1 MSIVS
6 SSPDYQLVFRSLP
19 GNYLLLNPDDT
30 VVECSAGFA
39 LVAGRPPAT
48 LVGQGV
54 AAVWPNAPDLVK
66 PLADMLAQVR
76 RTSQPDSIFFP
87 SAGPPTALSSQRLT
101 GTPLFDTQGQ
111 QLYILLA
118 LEPAAA
124 SFSLPDAP
132 TDSASSLSE
141 LQLQLDSTN
150 LTLKQALTNVDIQ
163 RKRLHTLFMQAPA
176 AIASLLG
183 PEHVLELVNPGFQ
196 QLVGARPLLGKTIRE
211 GIPELQGQSFFELLD
226 TVYNTGETYYG
237 REKQAYIDRDN
248 TGQPAP
254 YYFNFIYQAIRNAAD
269 QVEGVLVFA
278 YDVTE
283 QVLAREQ
290 LKQSELELQTV
301 NEELATTNEE
311 LATTNEELYAS
322 NEEYLAS
329 NTELSSTQQEL
340 RILNQELEL
349 RVKQR
354 TQELELAQQEAER
367 QRARLERFF
376 MQAPAAICV
385 LEGPNFVF
393 DLVNPIYQQLFPHRR
408 LLGQP
413 LEIALAELADH
424 TAMHTLRQVYKT
436 GITHEERELPF
447 TVLPKNGGP
456 LKTVYFNYIQQ
467 ARHNVEGVIDG
478 ILVFAY
484 EVTEQVQ
491 ARQKEAQSIRALE
504 TLTNTIPHLVWASTA
519 TGETDYFNQQWHTYT
534 GSTLEEV
541 KGTGWQQFIHPDDLP
556 AVQEQW
562 AFALQSGKPYQIEAR
577 LRSAVGIY
585 RWFLIRATP
594 SRNEQGVITKWYGAD
609 TDIHDQKR
617 LEQALLESEQ
627 YFRVMADRVPVVI
640 WITRAD
646 GRCTYLNQQWYEYT
660 GQTEAQALDFGWL
673 DVVHPEEAA
682 QARTV
687 FNDANARQVPFN
699 FVYRLK
705 GKDGSYR
712 WFADMSQP
720 KFNSN
725 GEYEGFVGT
734 VVDIHERK
742 MAEQALRLASQ
753 KLATTNKE
761 LRAANQQ
768 SEQVNAELALTNEQ
782 LTRINQDL
790 DNFVYTAS
798 HDLRQPVNNLAGV
811 FEELKRSATFHDP
824 EAEQLVAMFE
834 GALNQIHSTIQG
846 LAEVV
851 HVQRRNEE
859 TPLEPVALL
868 PLTNGVIQSMQS
880 QVDAAEAEFVLDFEA
895 VPSVRFAQLNLQS
908 ILYNLLSNALKYAHP
923 DRKPIVHVSSEMTA
937 DGTPVLVVQDNGLGL
952 DMSRYGEDLFKM
964 FRRFHDHVAGS
975 GMGLYL
981 VNRIVQQA
989 GGHIEV
995 DSTVG
1000 VGTTFRLYLKVPE

>member
-6 SSPDYQLVFRSLP
+6 SSPDYQLIFRSLP
-19 GNYLLLNPDDT
+19 GNYLLLNPDGT
-30 VVECSAGFA
+30 IVECSAGFA
-39 LVAGRPPAT
+39 SVARRPPES
-48 LVGQGV
+48 LVGGSI
-54 AAVWPNAPDLVK
+54 AAVWSHAPELVVRLTDL
-66 PLADMLAQVR
+66 LEQAR
-76 RTSQPDSIFFP
+76 RTSQPQ
-87 SAGPPTALSSQRLT
+87 TLSLSTEASPIVRSPRFT
-101 GTPLFDTQGQ
+101 CSPLVDAQGQ
-111 QLYILLA
+111 LLHFLLS
-118 LEPAAA
+118 LEPEI
-124 SFSLPDAP
+124 AP
-132 TDSASSLSE
+132 LTPPVAPIDSASSLLG
-141 LQLQLDSTN
+141 LQQQLDSTN
-150 LTLKQALTNVDIQ
+150 LTLQQALTNVDVQ
-163 RKRLHTLFMQAPA
+163 RDRLHTLFMQAPA
-176 AIASLLG
+176 AVASLVG
-183 PEHVLELVNPGFQ
+183 PEHVLELVNPRFQ
-196 QLVGARPLLGKTIRE
+196 QLVGTRPLLGKTFRE
-211 GIPELQGQSFFELLD
+211 GIPELQGQLFFDQLD
-226 TVYNTGETYYG
+226 MVYKTGETFYG
-237 REKQAYIDRDN
+237 REQQAYIDRNN
-248 TGQPAP
+248 TGRLSP
-254 YYFNFIYQAIRNAAD
+254 YYFDFIYQAIRNAAG

-278 YDVTE
+278 YEITE

-290 LKQSELELQTV
+290 LKQSELELQSA

-329 NTELSSTQQEL
+329 NAELSSTQQEL

-349 RVKQR
+349 RVRQR
-354 TQELELAQQEAER
+354 TQELEVAQREAER

-408 LLGQP
+408 LLGRP
-413 LEIALAELADH
+413 LEEALPELADH

-436 GITHEERELPF
+436 GVTHEEKELPF
-447 TVLPKNGGP
+447 TVQSKNDGP
-456 LKTVYFNYIQQ
+456 PKTVYFNYIQQ
-467 ARHNVEGVIDG
+467 ARFNVSGAIDG

-484 EVTEQVQ
+484 EVTAQVQ
-491 ARQKEAQSIRALE
+491 ARQQEAQSMRALE
-504 TLTNTIPHLVWASTA
+504 TLTNAIPHLVWASTP
-519 TGETDYFNQQWHTYT
+519 TGETEYFNQQWYTYT
-534 GSTLEEV
+534 GSTLEQAQ
-541 KGTGWQQFIHPDDLP
+541 GIGWQQYIHPDDLP

-562 AFALQSGKPYQIEAR
+562 AFALETGKPYQIEAR
-577 LRSAVGIY
+577 LRSAAGTH

-594 SRNEQGVITKWYGAD
+594 ARNEQGIITKWYGAD

-673 DVVHPEEAA
+673 DVVHPEEVA

-687 FNDANARQVPFN
+687 FWDANTRQVPFN

-705 GKDGSYR
+705 CKDGSYR
-712 WFADMSQP
+712 WFADMGQP
-720 KFNSN
+720 KFNSA

-761 LRAANQQ
+761 LRTANRQ
-768 SEQVNAELALTNEQ
+768 SEQANAELALTNEQ

-811 FEELKRSATFHDP
+811 FEELKRTATFHDP
-824 EAEQLVAMFE
+824 EAEQLVEMFE

-851 HVQRRNEE
+851 HVERRNDD

-880 QVDAAEAEFVLDFEA
+880 QVDAAQAEFILDFEA
-895 VPSVRFAQLNLQS
+895 VPSIRFAQLNLQS

-923 DRKPIVHVSSEMTA
+923 DRKPVVRVSSELAA
-937 DGTPVLVVQDNGLGL
+937 DGTPVLLVQDNGLGL

-1000 VGTTFRLYLKVPE
+1000 VGTTFQLYLKVPE